1 MATGERLQPTGKSLR
16 AFVTL
21 SRQIMHLANKET
33 RRSDFLRALSKRLL
47 QFSGCDA
54 LELRLRGNVEYRVR
68 AVCRPEESF
77 VYEPLRTD
85 EEKGASV
92 PSHDTHVPGLKG
104 IILDELS
111 GAIDSAAPCFTP
123 YGSFWTGDV
132 GQTVASHSAQTNV
145 DPDFRGASSVA
156 LVPFAVDVN
165 NVGVL
170 RLECSRQHAF
180 SLDTIESYE
189 VVGETLGLAIAQR
202 RSQAALHER
211 VKELACLYGI
221 ARIVEDST
229 VSVDEALG
237 RIVEL
242 LPPGWQ
248 FSESAVA
255 RIILDGKEHATEG
268 FKAARSRQV
277 AEIMVNG
284 KCRGTVEVGYVIDME
299 DTVNGVFLKEEAHL
313 IEGVARE
320 IGEFLGRRQ
329 AAAERLNL
337 EAQLRHADR
346 LATIGKLAAGVA
358 HEINEPLGS
367 ILGYA
372 QLARKGEG
380 LPHSTAEDLDKIIAA
395 SLQAREIVNSLR
407 FFARQAPIQ
416 KVPVS
421 VARVVDEALSLV
433 ENQCTNE
440 GIEIVRDAEEQ
451 LFDVWAA
458 PVQLKQVVVNLV
470 VNAMQSIPGGGIL
483 RVATRFDHSTAIIE
497 VEDNGVGM
505 TEDVMD
511 QIFNP
516 FFTTKDVGEGTG
528 LGLSVVHGIVSAH
541 GGTIDVGS
549 EVGKGSRFTVQLPHG
564 VGPEPDTGTG
574 AENPR
579 GEKL

>member
-1 MATGERLQPTGKSLR
+1 MQS
-16 AFVTL
+16 
-21 SRQIMHLANKET
+21 ANRET
-33 RRSDFLRALSKRLL
+33 RRGDFLRALSKLLL

-54 LELRLRGNVEYRVR
+54 LELRLRGNVEYRWR
-68 AVCRPEESF
+68 AVSRPEESF
-77 VYEPLRTD
+77 VFEPSRVGELEDGSTLS
-85 EEKGASV
+85 EVKGMPRLTAAI
-92 PSHDTHVPGLKG
+92 H
-104 IILDELS
+104 DELE
-111 GAIDSAAPCFTP
+111 GVIDPAAECFTP
-123 YGSFWTGDV
+123 SGSFWTGDLA
-132 GQTVASHSAQTNV
+132 QTVFRHSSAKGIRLNV
-145 DPDFRGASSVA
+145 FPGANSVA
-156 LVPFAVDVN
+156 LVPFAIDVN
-165 NVGVL
+165 NFGIL
-170 RLECSRQHAF
+170 RLECSRRNAF

-229 VSVDEALG
+229 ASVDEAIE
-237 RIVEL
+237 RIVKL

-255 RIILDGKEHATEG
+255 RITLDGKEYATGG
-268 FKAARSRQV
+268 FEAARSRQV

-284 KCRGTVEVGYVIDME
+284 QCRGTVEVGYIIDVAE
-299 DTVNGVFLKEEAHL
+299 AVNGVFLKEEAHL

-320 IGEFLGRRQ
+320 IGEFLDRRQ
-329 AAAERLNL
+329 AAVERLNL

-346 LATIGKLAAGVA
+346 LATIGQLAAGVA

-372 QLARKGEG
+372 QLAQKGGEF
-380 LPHSTAEDLDKIIAA
+380 PESTAEDLNKIIAA
-395 SLQAREIVNSLR
+395 SLQAREIVNKLR
-407 FFARQAPIQ
+407 LFARQAPIQ

-421 VARVVDEALSLV
+421 IARILDEALSLV
-433 ENQCTNE
+433 ENRCANE
-440 GIEIVRDAEEQ
+440 GIALVRHVEEG
-451 LFDVWAA
+451 LPDVPAA

-470 VNAMQSIPGGGIL
+470 VNAMQAMPGGGIL
-483 RVATRFDHSTAIIE
+483 TVSTRFDHSSAVVEI
-497 VEDNGVGM
+497 EDNGVGM

-541 GGTIDVGS
+541 GGTIDVES
-549 EVGKGSRFTVQLPHG
+549 EEGKGSKFTVRLPYR
-564 VGPEPDTGTG
+564 VGPGTGT
-574 AENPR
+574 PR
-579 GEKL
+579 REKP